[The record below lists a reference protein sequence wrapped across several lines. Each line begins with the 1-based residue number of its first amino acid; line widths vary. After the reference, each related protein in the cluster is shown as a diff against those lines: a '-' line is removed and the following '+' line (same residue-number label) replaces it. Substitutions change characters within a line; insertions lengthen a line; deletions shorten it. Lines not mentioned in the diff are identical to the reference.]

1 MTSQLALDFKAAR
14 ARADDAIGRIESV
27 SDSWVELATE
37 AMRNFCREHVAPMTV
52 EAMRVQIAST
62 LPVPGDLRWWG
73 AATRRAL
80 RLKFIEPSGEFAPAA
95 SSNCAP
101 KAKYRAGPQA

>member
-1 MTSQLALDFKAAR
+1 MNQIGLDFKAAR
-14 ARADDAIGRIESV
+14 ARSDDTIARIESV
-27 SDSWVELATE
+27 SDAWVGLATE
-37 AMRNFCREHVAPMTV
+37 ALRIFYRDHIATTTV
-52 EAMRVQIAST
+52 EAARVQIAST
-62 LPVPGDLRWWG
+62 LPVPDDLRWWG
-73 AATRRAL
+73 PATRRAL